1 MEKWGTHDV
10 SYQGKESWIE
20 GRKYLREGVDIM
32 EENNMRTVIIDG
44 NTNQHKQKVKLTTSS
59 KQVPSLLFLEIFV
72 PPRQSKF
79 VLSIY

>member
-1 MEKWGTHDV
+1 
-10 SYQGKESWIE
+10 
-20 GRKYLREGVDIM
+20 
-32 EENNMRTVIIDG
+32 MRTVIIDG